1 MIYHSEASHQYMTSM
16 NVINYDSIESLSTSS
31 DIAQLQRDAIGRE
44 LRISS
49 NISKSQLILALAKTR
64 LLLVTL
70 ARCLIPAILDL
81 KQVL

>member
-1 MIYHSEASHQYMTSM
+1 MTSM

-31 DIAQLQRDAIGRE
+31 DIAQFQRDAIGRE

-49 NISKSQLILALAKTR
+49 DISKAQLILVLANTK

-70 ARCLIPAILDL
+70 MSDPHNTRP
-81 KQVL
+81 